1 MIDMRISIAAVF
13 VAVSTIAS
21 AAEPPQQT
29 LDQAAGDYFSCI
41 ERFAKILALA
51 SNETAEGIA
60 RTSLS
65 ACSAERKVFIETNR
79 REKKDWNEKSAD
91 NAFVERLI
99 PKITEMRVRREQL
112 TSNPPRKLQ
121 TP

>member
-1 MIDMRISIAAVF
+1 MIYMRISIAAVF

-21 AAEPPQQT
+21 AAEAPQHT
-29 LDQAAGDYFSCI
+29 LDQAAADYFSCV
-41 ERFAKILALA
+41 ERFAKTLALA

-65 ACSAERKVFIETNR
+65 VCATERKVFIETNQR
-79 REKKDWNEKSAD
+79 DKKDWNEKTVD